1 MTGNKANI
9 PKKDDQKYLW
19 EAQTIPA
26 MKLKLEMFGLILC
39 KLLCI
44 LKLQLAKLD
53 NQQQRKHK

>member
-1 MTGNKANI
+1 M
-9 PKKDDQKYLW
+9 KDDQKYLW

-39 KLLCI
+39 KVLCI

>member
-1 MTGNKANI
+1 MTGNNANVPI
-9 PKKDDQKYLW
+9 KDNQKYLW

-26 MKLKLEMFGLILC
+26 MKLKLEMFGLIFC
-39 KLLCI
+39 KVLCI